1 MDTQLSPQ
9 LYASDLTDAEW
20 DYLHALLPPV
30 APTGRPRLHSLRTIL
45 NAIFYQLRTG
55 GAWRF
60 LPQEWPPWQTVYHY
74 LRTWRLDGTWERLH
88 TVLRERLRVRLG
100 RDPQPSAGS
109 IDSQSVKTTGVGGVQ
124 GYDAGKK
131 VKGRK
136 RHLLVDTEGLVLKAT
151 VHPANIMDR
160 DGVKLLLTESI
171 RTAFPRLRHVW
182 LDTGYNGKD
191 KGKDWIERTLGW
203 SAQIVAHRPRPSKV
217 WIFDDLPDDQID
229 WSKYLPPPGFRVLPR
244 RWVVE
249 RTFGWQSQQRRLSK
263 DYERLCA
270 TSEAWIYVAM
280 IRLMLRRLTRF

>member
-1 MDTQLSPQ
+1 VLPYGSYQF
-9 LYASDLTDAEW
+9 AE
-20 DYLHALLPPV
+20 YSQ
-30 APTGRPRLHSLRTIL
+30 GPRVGQIEYVLID
-45 NAIFYQLRTG
+45 
-55 GAWRF
+55 GATF
-60 LPQEWPPWQTVYHY
+60 DNLMFP
-74 LRTWRLDGTWERLH
+74 
-88 TVLRERLRVRLG
+88 
-100 RDPQPSAGS
+100 
-109 IDSQSVKTTGVGGVQ
+109 
-124 GYDAGKK
+124 
-131 VKGRK
+131 
-136 RHLLVDTEGLVLKAT
+136 
-151 VHPANIMDR
+151 
-160 DGVKLLLTESI
+160 
-171 RTAFPRLRHVW
+171 TAFPRLRHVW